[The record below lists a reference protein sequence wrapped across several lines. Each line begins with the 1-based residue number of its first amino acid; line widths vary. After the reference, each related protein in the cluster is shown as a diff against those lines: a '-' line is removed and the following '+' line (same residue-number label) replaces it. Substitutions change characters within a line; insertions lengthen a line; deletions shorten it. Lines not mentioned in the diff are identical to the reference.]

1 MEFLDNQAI
10 YLHIVEWICERVVSG
25 VWTPGEKLPSVREL
39 AVELEVNPNTVAR
52 AYEYSQN
59 EGFMVTRRGIGQY
72 LTDDA
77 KSRCNAYLRR
87 CFVEHE
93 IPRVFRLVELLSIS
107 REEWLMLYSTCKKTD
122 KDEKKQ

>member
-10 YLHIVEWICERVVSG
+10 YLQIVEWICERVLAG
-25 VWTPGEKLPSVREL
+25 NWLAGEKLPSVREL
-39 AVELEVNPNTVAR
+39 AIELEVNPNTVAR

-59 EGFMVTRRGIGQY
+59 EGFVVTRRGIGQY

-87 CFVEHE
+87 RFVEYE
-93 IPRVFRLVELLSIS
+93 MPRVFRLVELLDIS
-107 REEWLMLYSTCKKTD
+107 GEEWQLLYSTCKKRD
-122 KDEKKQ
+122 NHEKKQ